1 MPTTVARI
9 RNTEYTADSSPTGL
23 TNKQMGIDLIIN
35 PEKAAASEMLKLI
48 YFPDATQVEYFAQG
62 LVKLI
67 ATIVSENA
75 EITNIPLE
83 KLKLPAG
90 CIIVGIRKNDGKFI
104 IPNGKDIVEANDKVY
119 LLGNAKVIL
128 KASGLLHRKE
138 TRIRK
143 VLILGGGN
151 IGFELAKLLE
161 EDSEHSFMVKIIEKD
176 PQQCEKLRRNL
187 TKSFVIQGDNTNI
200 SYFLEE
206 EIGETDALVA
216 ATGDDRTNIV
226 AAMMGKKL
234 GVKRIV
240 SEIDIMDYHSVYSS
254 LGIETIDPF
263 LITASQILRY
273 TRKEDVVSLS
283 LLKDVG
289 AEIIELILPEE
300 AVVIGEKINGL

>member
-1 MPTTVARI
+1 MHIIIVGGGQVGTELVHNLTGKGQSVIVIEKDPKQAAHLKEELDTIVINENAVSIEVLEKARVKSAQMLIAATETDEVNIIACMLAKKFEVPTTVARI

-48 YFPDATQVEYFAQG
+48 HFPDATQVEYFAQG

-90 CIIVGIRKNDGKFI
+90 CRIVGIRKNDGKFI

-143 VLILGGGN
+143 VLIL
-151 IGFELAKLLE
+151 
-161 EDSEHSFMVKIIEKD
+161 
-176 PQQCEKLRRNL
+176 C
-187 TKSFVIQGDNTNI
+187 
-200 SYFLEE
+200 
-206 EIGETDALVA
+206 
-216 ATGDDRTNIV
+216 
-226 AAMMGKKL
+226 
-234 GVKRIV
+234 
-240 SEIDIMDYHSVYSS
+240 
-254 LGIETIDPF
+254 
-263 LITASQILRY
+263 
-273 TRKEDVVSLS
+273 
-283 LLKDVG
+283 
-289 AEIIELILPEE
+289 
-300 AVVIGEKINGL
+300 